1 MNQFPCVE
9 EVDKQPSKTTS
20 NSGGEEMPP
29 QCRWPF
35 TRACKRAQPQKR
47 TTTPPP
53 PAKKKKKE
61 RRKEEKEASVPME
74 RRSFLEKITWSLPAA
89 DTIGAV
95 VRSESDNQIQRKRRG
110 EGEGE
115 RQLRRGEGLVQAS
128 NSCFCMKINPVKGR
142 ASKLTCFRAHGCV
155 SLETK

>member
-1 MNQFPCVE
+1 MTNNQA
-9 EVDKQPSKTTS
+9 KQQVTVVAKRCRH
-20 NSGGEEMPP
+20 NAGGLSHGHASAHNPKKE
-29 QCRWPF
+29 R
-35 TRACKRAQPQKR
+35 R
-47 TTTPPP
+47 PPP
-53 PAKKKKKE
+53 LPAKKKKKE